1 MWSGALARPGQKLPT
16 TFSKFLFCN
25 VAKVRF
31 QIVLLIGVWRSADD
45 LTLRTCQ
52 WTMQRHFRVL
62 LFLALTQIAGW
73 GRGRGLARDCADGGG
88 GIRKLSAIDL
98 PGNLGDVCRNGARG
112 AIDLEFA
119 WEMAVDGAIAA
130 ACGMEGVRVDQAM
143 VEAASDQ
150 AVAAFAG
157 DAYGHMIE
165 TLCGGEP
172 VTMAR
177 VRQRVEAMTGS
188 LDAFQLRPGI
198 DGLLE
203 RLHRHGLLLGATGR
217 PWEQLER
224 AGVAPFF
231 VRDIAVPPEA
241 CIFVGD
247 RLDKDIAPAKARG
260 MATIHFRSGRYRRQR
275 PRSEAEM
282 PDAVVTDVM
291 ELEAA
296 LGALI

>member
-1 MWSGALARPGQKLPT
+1 MRYRAV
-16 TFSKFLFCN
+16 LF
-25 VAKVRF
+25 
-31 QIVLLIGVWRSADD
+31 
-45 LTLRTCQ
+45 
-52 WTMQRHFRVL
+52 
-62 LFLALTQIAGW
+62 
-73 GRGRGLARDCADGGG
+73 
-88 GIRKLSAIDL
+88 
-98 PGNLGDVCRNGARG
+98 DVGG

-150 AVAAFAG
+150 AVAAFAA
-157 DAYGHMIE
+157 DTYGHMIE

-177 VRQRVEAMTGS
+177 VRQRVEAMTGQ

-198 DGLLE
+198 DGLLA
-203 RLHRHGLLLGATGR
+203 RLQRQGLLLGAIGT

-224 AGVAPFF
+224 AGVAPCFT
-231 VRDIAVPPEA
+231 RDLDVPA
-241 CIFVGD
+241 DVCIFVGD
-247 RLDKDIAPAKARG
+247 RLDRDIAPARARG
-260 MATIHFRSGRYRRQR
+260 MATIQFRSGRYRRQR
-275 PRSEAEM
+275 PRNQAET

-296 LGALI
+296 LSALRQAWEGRQPAPT